1 MACRVFRALLLG
13 TIKDPQMNAAAARPA
28 ANNYQNSADSGT
40 RSKRDKT
47 CLSSLVINVEVE
59 MDTRADSYDGH
70 TCWDVQSSKG
80 DDKRDDVSDQ
90 V

>member
-1 MACRVFRALLLG
+1 VFRALLLG